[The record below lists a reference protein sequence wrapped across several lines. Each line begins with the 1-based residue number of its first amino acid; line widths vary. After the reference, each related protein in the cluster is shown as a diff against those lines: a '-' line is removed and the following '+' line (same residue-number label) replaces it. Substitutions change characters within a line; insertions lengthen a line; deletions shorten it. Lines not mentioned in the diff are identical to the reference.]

1 MKKMIRIGLWITI
14 LTVIMVQA
22 ASAQLINYGRR
33 NQFINGS
40 TDSPKSDDMTVP
52 QWAKETPKV
61 TNNSERRY
69 DINRDGLLQSAEVKV
84 MLRDVIETVE
94 DRGSVVVYS
103 DILKEYDKNKDRYIT
118 AAELDKIRQDAQ
130 N

>member
-1 MKKMIRIGLWITI
+1 MKKMIRIGLWIAV
-14 LTVIMVQA
+14 LTVVMVQI

-33 NQFINGS
+33 GQYINGS
-40 TDSPKSDDMTVP
+40 TDSPKADDKMVP
-52 QWAKETPKV
+52 QWAKEIPKV

-118 AAELDKIRQDAQ
+118 AVELDKIRQDAQ
-130 N
+130 S